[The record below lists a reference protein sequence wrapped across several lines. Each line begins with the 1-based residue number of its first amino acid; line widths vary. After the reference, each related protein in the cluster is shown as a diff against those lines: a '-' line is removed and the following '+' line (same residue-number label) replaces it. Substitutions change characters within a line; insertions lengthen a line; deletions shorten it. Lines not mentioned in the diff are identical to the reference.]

1 MYVFTYYGALSVP
14 LLLSDVDKKKMKEW
28 LELDTPRGKALATI
42 KLAVF
47 LDMIG
52 VGIFVPMLSYYWKE
66 LGVRTEFLGL
76 VSSAYNLSQVFKCS
90 GSPSL

>member
-1 MYVFTYYGALSVP
+1 MSYYGAFTVP
-14 LLLSDVDKKKMKEW
+14 VVLAGADRKQMNAW
-28 LELDTPRGKALATI
+28 MELDSPSGRALATI

-66 LGVRTEFLGL
+66 LGVQPQLMGL
-76 VSSAYNLSQVFKCS
+76 VSSAYNISQVAILRHGS
-90 GSPSL
+90 G

>member
-1 MYVFTYYGALSVP
+1 MQ
-14 LLLSDVDKKKMKEW
+14 
-28 LELDTPRGKALATI
+28 LDTPRGRALATV

-66 LGVRTEFLGL
+66 LGVRTELMGF
-76 VSSAYNLSQVFKCS
+76 VSSAYNISQVCERK
-90 GSPSL
+90 